1 MVVVVMSV
9 TLLTLLC
16 TQTCNLKLYYTT
28 KYIYTTINF
37 INVRK
42 HGVKQREKPSLGEN
56 PDSKP
61 GPQYSG
67 TVTKGKILGHS
78 GQK

>member
-1 MVVVVMSV
+1 MVAVVMSV
-9 TLLTLLC
+9 TLLC
-16 TQTCNLKLYYTT
+16 TQKCNVTLYYTT